1 MIDDIIEG
9 FVGITEELAVY
20 GWSHL
25 DAVVLAS
32 LATEAPVLL
41 VGTHGTAKT
50 LLVERL
56 SQVLDLQLR
65 HYNASFIN
73 YDDLVGIP
81 MPDETNENLRFITS
95 KQGAIW
101 EAEFV
106 FFDEISRCRPDMQN
120 KLFPILHERKV
131 LGMPLSNLQHR
142 WAAMNPPIPNDPS
155 AEVDPNEYYIGSEML
170 DIALIDRF
178 PFILSAPPWR
188 ELSRRDQMRIIT
200 EHFEGTDMN
209 LMAMV
214 VDCAELIPRVER
226 EFSEW
231 LGDYMVCLMGLL
243 EKAHLPQSP
252 RRARMIARSIL
263 SIHAAR
269 LVLEGDDIEDEDS
282 AELAVV
288 YGMPQSATDTPPS
301 VSTLVAAHKQAWEI
315 VNRLDD
321 GNWRRVLQET
331 DHIKRVILADDL
343 GFSDEDLSKLITQA
357 LNVDA
362 LEVRKVS
369 LATAMFLAFQ
379 EHRTL
384 TPATWEPLAKL
395 AGRILL
401 PRVADYTVNNNSAE
415 LTVWNEILPFVT
427 SKRELNTV
435 YGELEANF
443 VLGCF
448 PDFWRT
454 VNWRETVAQFVADL
468 KLFGIEDGTHE

>member
-9 FVGITEELAVY
+9 FAGITEELAVY

-32 LATEAPVLL
+32 LATESPVLL

-56 SQVLDLQLR
+56 SQVLALQLR

-81 MPDETNENLRFITS
+81 MPDETNEHLRFVTTE
-95 KQGAIW
+95 GAIW

-120 KLFPILHERKV
+120 KLFPIIHERKV
-131 LGMPLSNLQHR
+131 VGIPLTSLQHR
-142 WAAMNPPIPNDPS
+142 WAAMNPPASDDPT
-155 AEVDPNEYYIGSEML
+155 AEIDPNEYFIGSETL
-170 DIALIDRF
+170 DMALIDRF
-178 PFILSAPPWR
+178 PFILWAPRWR

-200 EHFEGTDMN
+200 EHFEGTEMN

-226 EFSEW
+226 EFGEW

-243 EKAHLPQSP
+243 EKANLPQSP

-269 LVLEGDDIEDEDS
+269 LVLEGEEIEAEDS
-282 AELAVV
+282 AELALV
-288 YGMPQSATDTPPS
+288 YGVPQSATDTPPS
-301 VSTLVAAHKQAWEI
+301 VTTLVAAHKQAWEI

-321 GNWRRVLQET
+321 DNWRRVLEET
-331 DHIKRVILADDL
+331 DHIKRVVLADDL

-362 LEVRKVS
+362 SEVRKVS

-379 EHRTL
+379 EHRSL
-384 TPATWEPLAKL
+384 TPTAWEPLAKL

-401 PRVADYTVNNNSAE
+401 PRVADYTANNNSAE
-415 LTVWNEILPFVT
+415 LTIWNEILPFVT
-427 SKRELNTV
+427 SKRDLDTS
-435 YGELEANF
+435 YGNLEANF
-443 VLGCF
+443 VLGGF

-454 VNWRETVAQFVADL
+454 HNWREAVAQFVIDL
-468 KLFGIEDGTHE
+468 KLFGIQDGTYE